1 MLERGSGILMHVS
14 SLPGEMGIGDFG
26 KTAYE
31 FIDFLKSSNQKFW
44 QILPLG
50 PTGYGNSP
58 YQSFSSFAGNPYFI
72 DLEFLKEK
80 GFLKEEDLSD
90 LKKNNNPK
98 FVDYGFIYLEKMRVL
113 RKAYDN
119 YCFLNKKLD
128 MANFKKENCF
138 WLEDYALYMVLK
150 KKFDYK
156 SWEDWPIE
164 FKNKDIETIK
174 QEKEKQK
181 DEIEFYVFLQY
192 LFYFQWEKLKSYS
205 NLNGIKIIGD
215 LPIFVALDSS
225 DIWANSGI
233 FLLDEN
239 RNPLKVSGCPPDF
252 FSEKGQLWG
261 NPLYDWDKMKKDKFA
276 WWVSRI
282 GHCFKLYDAVRL
294 DHFRG
299 FEAYWEIPANS
310 EDAIGGSW
318 KKGPGIEL
326 FREIYNSLGK
336 RDIIAEDL
344 GFISPEV
351 KELLLKT
358 GFPGMKVLLF
368 AFDSKSDSDYLPH
381 KYNENSIAYVGTHDN
396 DTVVGWYENINI
408 DDKNYCDKYFKKL
421 NLIRSQEI
429 NWKFIE
435 AAWSSNSVVSIVQ
448 MQDLIGLDNLARMNK
463 PATNNGNWSWRLE
476 KKFLT
481 QELSQRLKEITT
493 IYKR

>member
-1 MLERGSGILMHVS
+1 MLERGSGILIHIS

-72 DLEFLKEK
+72 DLEFLREK
-80 GFLKEEDLSD
+80 GFLKEEDLKN
-90 LKKNNNPK
+90 LKDNNNPK

-119 YCFLNKKLD
+119 YRSLTEKLD
-128 MANFKKENCF
+128 MEKFKKENHF
-138 WLEDYALYMVLK
+138 WLEDYSLYMVLK

-156 SWEDWPIE
+156 SWEEWPSE
-164 FKNKDIETIK
+164 FKNRNIEIIE

-181 DEIEFYVFLQY
+181 DEIEFYIFLQY
-192 LFYFQWEKLKSYS
+192 IFYFQWENLKNYS
-205 NLNGIKIIGD
+205 NLNGVKIIGD

-225 DIWANSGI
+225 DIWANSEM
-233 FLLDEN
+233 FLLDQKK
-239 RNPLKVSGCPPDF
+239 NPLKVSGCPPDF

-261 NPLYDWDKMKKDKFA
+261 NPLYNWDKMKEDRYS
-276 WWVSRI
+276 WWVSRV
-282 GHCFKLYDAVRL
+282 GHCFKLYDVIRM

-310 EDAIGGSW
+310 EDAIGGAW
-318 KKGPGIEL
+318 KKGPGIDL
-326 FREIYNSLGK
+326 FKEINNSLGK

-351 KELLLKT
+351 KELLLET

-368 AFDSKSDSDYLPH
+368 AFDSKIDSDYLPH

-396 DTVVGWYENINI
+396 DTVVGWYKNANI
-408 DDKNYCDKYFKKL
+408 DDKSYCNKYFEKL
-421 NLIRSQEI
+421 NLIKSQEI
-429 NWKFIE
+429 NWRFIE
-435 AAWSSNSVVSIVQ
+435 ATWSSNSIVSITQ

-476 KKFLT
+476 KKFMT
-481 QELSQRLKEITT
+481 QELSQRLKKITN

>member
-80 GFLKEEDLSD
+80 GFLKEEELSD

-128 MANFKKENCF
+128 MVNFKKENCF

-381 KYNENSIAYVGTHDN
+381 KYNKNSIAYVGTHDN